1 MKLDSLNTLLT
12 KATIKNKGGE
22 MMCMECIPIDKN
34 HEKQLHDFTELQKKE
49 DDNEDHERI

>member
-1 MKLDSLNTLLT
+1 M
-12 KATIKNKGGE
+12 NKGGE